1 MGMGFAPIF
10 LIQES
15 QGHEERVEKD
25 IISFFALPPSPPSP
39 SPALCY
45 CVKGIL
51 CMEFLSL
58 NAIARALGTHSYAET
73 NLNARSKAKVVFAF
87 LHS

>member
-1 MGMGFAPIF
+1 MGFAPIF

-25 IISFFALPPSPPSP
+25 IISFFALPPPP

-51 CMEFLSL
+51 CMEFLCVD
-58 NAIARALGTHSYAET
+58 AEARALGTHSYAEI
-73 NLNARSKAKVVFAF
+73 NLNARSKAKVVVAF